1 MAKKHSRPPE
11 SRESRRGRR
20 EPAPTGARPGTPVTT
35 PASNVPSPGASF
47 VVAVLNSNQDVLRLI
62 RSVLED
68 EGYTVAT
75 EHIMNFRE
83 GQANLTQFLLNHRP
97 DLLVYD
103 VAPPY
108 KENWNFLQLL
118 RKIPEVAAISMVLT
132 TVNKKALENFV
143 GKTNAFEILG
153 TRDNL
158 APLIEN
164 INRSVRSRH
173 TSDRAAP
180 GQRTRLNNPG

>member
-1 MAKKHSRPPE
+1 MTKRKSPAASHPR
-11 SRESRRGRR
+11 RSRRRDHRR
-20 EPAPTGARPGTPVTT
+20 PTRKRQPTGARSDAAVSTT
-35 PASNVPSPGASF
+35 VSDRPSAGAPF

-75 EHIMNFRE
+75 EHIASFKE
-83 GQANLTQFLLNHRP
+83 GHANLAQFLLNHRP
-97 DLLVYD
+97 AVVVYD

-118 RKIPEVAAISMVLT
+118 CKIPQVAAIPMVLT
-132 TVNKKALENFV
+132 TVNKWALESVV
-143 GKTNAFEILG
+143 GKTQVYEILG

-158 APLIEN
+158 APLIEE
-164 INRSVRSRH
+164 INRSVRAR
-173 TSDRAAP
+173 REP
-180 GQRTRLNNPG
+180 YR